1 MSKIWQYIK
10 KNRLF
15 FILWFICLVC
25 FLLSVCMFNMTPPE
39 NMFLRVIFVL
49 FYAFGL
55 IMGGIFS
62 IIVCPEYLI
71 LNILEQRKRQKAYE
85 KSCEEIQKLS
95 NEFSNV
101 KLKEHKHLSID
112 NEDISV
118 TAMLDED
125 GRILYQIHVDV
136 VYYTTNYTSFCD
148 TFEL

>member
-1 MSKIWQYIK
+1 MSKIRQYIK

-15 FILWFICLVC
+15 FIGWFIGLVC

-49 FYAFGL
+49 FFAFGL
-55 IMGGIFS
+55 IIGGTFS
-62 IIVCPEYLI
+62 MIVCPEYLI

-85 KSCEEIQKLS
+85 KIQKLS

-101 KLKEHKHLSID
+101 KLKEHKHLNIE

-125 GRILYQIHVDV
+125 GRIFYQIHVDV
-136 VYYTTNYTSFCD
+136 VYFTTNYTSFCD